1 MQGESAADT
10 IDEYL
15 ITCSIL
21 ENTCPRQ
28 HRNVC
33 LLILEYQDF
42 KWHLQVS
49 LSPVYWQEY

>member
-1 MQGESAADT
+1 MQCESAADA
-10 IDEYL
+10 IDKHL

-21 ENTCPRQ
+21 ENACPRQ
-28 HRNVC
+28 HRTLC

-49 LSPVYWQEY
+49 LSSTDVQEY